1 MALITPVANG
11 RLTDRFDPDRGYV
24 PGVGNMGAHTGQ
36 DIAAPAGTPIY
47 AATDGV
53 VSRKWWDAEGNR
65 AMGGWMIEI
74 RRDAAFAT
82 RYAHMQSDSPLPVG
96 ARVVGG
102 QTVIGYVGST
112 GAANGPH
119 LHLEVLINGV
129 RVDPLPYLTGTA
141 SEGEDDM
148 TPDQSQKLDAVY
160 AAIFGPANVGTTT
173 LKWASVDGA
182 RSAAYGVLDID
193 IHTQALIAKLIGQQ
207 AALLQAVQQLAG
219 GGGTVDMAALEKAA
233 EKGARDALSGL
244 TLKAEVEG

>member
-53 VSRKWWDAEGNR
+53 VSRKWWDAENGR
-65 AMGGWMIEI
+65 AMGGWMVEI

-102 QTVIGYVGST
+102 QTVVGYVGST
-112 GAANGPH
+112 GAANGNH
-119 LHLEVLINGV
+119 LHFEVLINGV
-129 RVDPLPYLTGTA
+129 RVDPLPYLTGS

-148 TPDQSQKLDAVY
+148 SAKAEGEVNASYQAL
-160 AAIFGPANVGTTT
+160 FGPANAGGQKMT
-173 LKWASVDGA
+173 WMSVDGP
-182 RSAAYGVLDID
+182 RSAAYGLLDIN
-193 IHTQALIAKLIGQQ
+193 IHTQALVAQLIGQQ

-233 EKGARDALSGL
+233 EKGARDALSDL
-244 TLKAEVEG
+244 TLKAEVKG